1 MQELQPHKKYLS
13 IGEVAAHFGV
23 SVEVLRKWEKDFPKV
38 IRPYRTQKDTRLY
51 DSKALKQVALV
62 YRLLKER
69 GMTVAGAQRWLST
82 QHGRETMT
90 QEVIGHL
97 MSVRE
102 QLLGM
107 VSELDKLTP
116 TSGAATTA
124 DTQISE
130 NA

>member
-13 IGEVAAHFGV
+13 IGEVAARFGV

-38 IRPYRTQKDTRLY
+38 IRPYRTQRDTRLY
-51 DSKALKQVALV
+51 DTKTLKQVALV
-62 YRLLKER
+62 HRLLKER

-90 QEVIGHL
+90 QEVIAHL

-116 TSGAATTA
+116 TSEKGTPA
-124 DTQISE
+124 DPQI
-130 NA
+130 